1 MREDRGQYLIDM
13 FFSKLKILI
22 GFYQV
27 THGILTAFSY
37 IEWPDSLQV
46 VATYSG
52 IFQLNLFQIAPLHC
66 LFPGLRVDAF
76 GELLLILT
84 ANVTAIGATSVG
96 YIVYKAMISR
106 DDEKLTKIRQT
117 KRLLYKHIFFFLYVT
132 YLGTFSKTVNVLP
145 LACREV
151 CRDDKEELCNRYAKA
166 DYSIRCQGVTYNYW
180 MILAYASTVY
190 AVALPASLFIAL
202 WRQRRA
208 ILSTENHVGSGM
220 EMIDGLRFLF
230 ENYKSEAWYWELIE
244 MSRKVVLTSG
254 VILVGQESRSYI
266 GLAWVVAGMFG
277 VLFCW
282 VKPIKDASENLL
294 MSASLAVTIVN
305 VGIGAVSR
313 IPAENITDTV
323 DQHKDAAVMKILTL
337 GANTLVIGLVI
348 VQYSIFLYKY
358 YQNWR
363 KNPQWSF
370 SCCLG
375 LVLPLN
381 DLQGEVRG
389 MVGNNLMKTQLD
401 TGGIEKPSLAT
412 AVKDSGA
419 ISFTL
424 HVDSIDE
431 IKMEFRKRN
440 VGVVKN
446 SSKKCHRSTQTK
458 VLVLPIASKA
468 SFGSLADTRQMHKY
482 ETVEHTMALAEVEA
496 NAPLEQKKNKAE
508 NCASA
513 KQKEYSKNETE
524 SGASGEQKTCTK
536 DDASFI

>member
-1 MREDRGQYLIDM
+1 M
-13 FFSKLKILI
+13 
-22 GFYQV
+22 
-27 THGILTAFSY
+27 ILTAK
-37 IEWPDSLQV
+37 
-46 VATYSG
+46 
-52 IFQLNLFQIAPLHC
+52 
-66 LFPGLRVDAF
+66 
-76 GELLLILT
+76 
-84 ANVTAIGATSVG
+84 VTAIGATSVG

-106 DDEKLTKIRQT
+106 DDEKPTKVRQT

-166 DYSIRCQGVTYNYW
+166 DYSIKCEGVTYNHW

-190 AVALPASLFIAL
+190 AVALPAALFIAL

-230 ENYKSEAWYWELIE
+230 ENYKSEAWYWELVE

-313 IPAENITDTV
+313 IPAENISDTV

-337 GANTLVIGLVI
+337 SANTLVIGLVI
-348 VQYSIFLYKY
+348 GK
-358 YQNWR
+358 
-363 KNPQWSF
+363 
-370 SCCLG
+370 
-375 LVLPLN
+375 
-381 DLQGEVRG
+381 RG
-389 MVGNNLMKTQLD
+389 RYLKFD
-401 TGGIEKPSLAT
+401 I
-412 AVKDSGA
+412 
-419 ISFTL
+419 
-424 HVDSIDE
+424 
-431 IKMEFRKRN
+431 
-440 VGVVKN
+440 
-446 SSKKCHRSTQTK
+446 
-458 VLVLPIASKA
+458 
-468 SFGSLADTRQMHKY
+468 
-482 ETVEHTMALAEVEA
+482 
-496 NAPLEQKKNKAE
+496 
-508 NCASA
+508 
-513 KQKEYSKNETE
+513 
-524 SGASGEQKTCTK
+524 
-536 DDASFI
+536 